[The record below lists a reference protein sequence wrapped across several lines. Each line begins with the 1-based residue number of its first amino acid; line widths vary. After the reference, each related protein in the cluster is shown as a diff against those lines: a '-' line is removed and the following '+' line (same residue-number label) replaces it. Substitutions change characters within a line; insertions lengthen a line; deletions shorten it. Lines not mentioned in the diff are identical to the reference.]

1 MSALTDFQKEY
12 GQAWAEITNSPA
24 FSAAMLLLN
33 MEKIN
38 AIAAMTPEDIKAKGE
53 LVLADFVGHLNH
65 ENGLATLAART
76 EFVFTEVRESYPE
89 PIEEH
94 AAELRGDMT
103 PPDEPTPPRVPPKH
117 RKKK

>member
-1 MSALTDFQKEY
+1 MSALTDFQEQH
-12 GQAWAEITNSPA
+12 GQEWSAITATPA

-38 AIAAMTPEDIKAKGE
+38 AIAALTPEEIEAKGR

-65 ENGLATLAART
+65 ENGLASLAGRQ
-76 EFVFTEVRESYPE
+76 EFVFTEVRETYPD
-89 PIEEH
+89 PIVEH
-94 AAELRGDMT
+94 AQETVAAPAEQSS
-103 PPDEPTPPRVPPKH
+103 PSKPPKP